1 MDIFTLLYS
10 QNIRFIGIE
19 IQPLIWYI
27 GIRNKKGN
35 KKRLAIKSTMIY
47 TR

>member
-27 GIRNKKGN
+27 DIRNKKE
-35 KKRLAIKSTMIY
+35 IKNGLQSS
-47 TR
+47 